1 MNSIEFQAQSREVL
15 EHTLN
20 QLQAA
25 TLLIAQ
31 LESQISEAGRS
42 VQGLSQMIEQ
52 YVRITTNDAVNPS
65 ETTIESDE
73 AQENDEAAE

>member
-1 MNSIEFQAQSREVL
+1 MNPTEFQAQSREVL

-25 TLLIAQ
+25 TLLVAQ

-42 VQGLSQMIEQ
+42 VQGLSQMVEQ
-52 YVRITTNDAVNPS
+52 YVRSTTTTTDAPNLDQR
-65 ETTIESDE
+65 ES
-73 AQENDEAAE
+73 